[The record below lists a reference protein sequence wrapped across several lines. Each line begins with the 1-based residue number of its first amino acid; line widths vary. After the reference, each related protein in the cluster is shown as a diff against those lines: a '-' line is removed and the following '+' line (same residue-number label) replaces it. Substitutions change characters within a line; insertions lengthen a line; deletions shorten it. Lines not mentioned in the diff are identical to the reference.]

1 MRVEREISQVSL
13 ASDLGYSTNY
23 LGQIERGAANVTVDV
38 MAAVS
43 SYFKLSIGQ
52 FWAYA
57 EGLPTRPQKKR

>member
-1 MRVEREISQVSL
+1 MRVEREISQVSF

-23 LGQIERGAANVTVDV
+23 LGQIERGSANVTVDV

-52 FWAYA
+52 FWSYA
-57 EGLPTRPQKKR
+57 EGLPTRPQRKS